1 MPPEDYVIP
10 IEEKEIVTM
19 EDLNTI
25 LDEAFKIVDE
35 MKVIMKGGNYGK

>member
-10 IEEKEIVTM
+10 IEKKEIVTM

-35 MKVIMKGGNYGK
+35 MKVIMKGKK